1 MSGKV
6 QKVQRVVVS
15 LLRSDEHEDSVTGF
29 TFVSPVLHAGELKP
43 PSLGRGWRRQ
53 ATEDRGVSS
62 LLIFGVP
69 QGSAQLLSEKG
80 ACVTGYP
87 PHPSS

>member
-1 MSGKV
+1 MSRKV

-15 LLRSDEHEDSVTGF
+15 PLRGDEYEDSVTGF
-29 TFVSPVLHAGELKP
+29 TFVSPVLHARELKP

-53 ATEDRGVSS
+53 TTEDRGVSS

-69 QGSAQLLSEKG
+69 QGSAQLLPGEG
-80 ACVTGYP
+80 A
-87 PHPSS
+87 